1 MQRRIIYSSVEKQ
14 LTDKG
19 NTHLDRVFVHAL
31 NTVKK
36 IPRTGSARPPP
47 ADRLKLYGLYKQSMG
62 IYSLL
67 PCSEARRRLLGD
79 NANGCA
85 YHRYLEG
92 DVEGVMDRPVGDA
105 DVQAE
110 KEKWDS
116 WYAQRNLSR
125 TEAKRRY
132 ITTLIETMHRYASPT
147 PEAQEL
153 ISELEF
159 VWDQIKS
166 NTSSSFSN
174 PDQGLSM
181 SGPARLQSHTS
192 YDNIGSRMARQDF
205 DEAGRDSRLRVLS
218 PVSQPDG
225 GSRRH
230 RYGSQSEK
238 EHDQI
243 PGNKGDDDD
252 AEDDEGEE
260 EDQDE
265 EEEEEEFQEARN
277 SFYEN
282 QESGEDPRLQP
293 PAGAGQRHYQRWQ
306 KRVEQALT
314 KMTVEV
320 AAVREQLEARKAF
333 EQRKSSIW
341 AWIKWFAWVAI
352 RQLIWDLALLAILL
366 LYLRIRDERRLGR
379 TLKSV
384 WLDVRQR
391 LSKVRIFRRRSN

>member
-1 MQRRIIYSSVEKQ
+1 MSDSV
-14 LTDKG
+14 
-19 NTHLDRVFVHAL
+19 DRVFVHAL

-36 IPRTGSARPPP
+36 IPRTGSARPPT
-47 ADRLKLYGLYKQSMG
+47 ADRLKLYGLYKQSM
-62 IYSLL
+62 
-67 PCSEARRRLLGD
+67 
-79 NANGCA
+79 
-85 YHRYLEG
+85 EG

-174 PDQGLSM
+174 PDQGLSV
-181 SGPARLQSHTS
+181 SGPTRVPSQTS
-192 YDNIGSRMARQDF
+192 YDNIGSRMARQGF
-205 DEAGRDSRLRVLS
+205 DEAGRGSQLRVLS

-238 EHDQI
+238 EHDHS
-243 PGNKGDDDD
+243 PRNRDGDDT
-252 AEDDEGEE
+252 EDGEE

-265 EEEEEEFQEARN
+265 DEEEEFQEARN

-293 PAGAGQRHYQRWQ
+293 PTTAGQRHYQRWQ

-333 EQRKSSIW
+333 KSRKSGIW
-341 AWIKWFAWVAI
+341 SWIKWFAWVAI
-352 RQLIWDLALLAILL
+352 RQLFWDLALLAILL
-366 LYLRIRDERRLGR
+366 LYVRIRDERRLGR

-384 WLDVRQR
+384 WLEVRQR
-391 LSKVRIFRRRSN
+391 LSRVRIFRRRPS

>member
-1 MQRRIIYSSVEKQ
+1 MSDSV
-14 LTDKG
+14 
-19 NTHLDRVFVHAL
+19 DRVFVHAL

-36 IPRTGSARPPP
+36 IPRTGSARPPT
-47 ADRLKLYGLYKQSMG
+47 ADRLKLYGLYKQSM
-62 IYSLL
+62 
-67 PCSEARRRLLGD
+67 
-79 NANGCA
+79 
-85 YHRYLEG
+85 EG

-174 PDQGLSM
+174 PDQGLSV
-181 SGPARLQSHTS
+181 SGPTRMPSQTS
-192 YDNIGSRMARQDF
+192 YDNTGSRMARQDF
-205 DEAGRDSRLRVLS
+205 DEAGRGSQLRVLS

-230 RYGSQSEK
+230 RYGSHSEK
-238 EHDQI
+238 ENDHG
-243 PGNKGDDDD
+243 PRNRGGDD
-252 AEDDEGEE
+252 AEDEE
-260 EDQDE
+260 DADQDE
-265 EEEEEEFQEARN
+265 DEEEEEFQEARN

-282 QESGEDPRLQP
+282 QESGEDPRLQHP
-293 PAGAGQRHYQRWQ
+293 PTLGHKYYQRWQ

-333 EQRKSSIW
+333 EQRKSGIW
-341 AWIKWFAWVAI
+341 SWIKWFAWVAV
-352 RQLIWDLALLAILL
+352 RQLCWDLALLAILL
-366 LYLRIRDERRLGR
+366 LYVRIRDERRLGR
-379 TLKSV
+379 TLKS
-384 WLDVRQR
+384 
-391 LSKVRIFRRRSN
+391 SSNIPPAVTLE

>member
-1 MQRRIIYSSVEKQ
+1 MSDSV
-14 LTDKG
+14 
-19 NTHLDRVFVHAL
+19 DRVFVHAL

-47 ADRLKLYGLYKQSMG
+47 SDRLKLYGLYKQSM
-62 IYSLL
+62 
-67 PCSEARRRLLGD
+67 
-79 NANGCA
+79 
-85 YHRYLEG
+85 EG

-116 WYAQRNLSR
+116 WYAQRNISR

-166 NTSSSFSN
+166 NTSPSSSN
-174 PDQGLSM
+174 PDQGISV
-181 SGPARLQSHTS
+181 SGPAHLQSHTS
-192 YDNIGSRMARQDF
+192 YDNIGSRIARQEF
-205 DEAGRDSRLRVLS
+205 DDAGRDSRLRVLS

-225 GSRRH
+225 GLRRQ
-230 RYGSQSEK
+230 RYGSQSER
-238 EHDQI
+238 EHDQSS
-243 PGNKGDDDD
+243 GDRDRE
-252 AEDDEGEE
+252 EDVEGEE
-260 EDQDE
+260 GEEQDD

-282 QESGEDPRLQP
+282 GEPGEDPRLQQPQP
-293 PAGAGQRHYQRWQ
+293 PARVGQRHYQRWQ

-320 AAVREQLEARKAF
+320 AAVREQLESRKAF
-333 EQRKSSIW
+333 EQKKSGIW
-341 AWIKWFAWVAI
+341 AWLKWLVWVAV
-352 RQLIWDLALLAILL
+352 RQLCWDLALLGILL
-366 LYLRIRDERRLGR
+366 IYIRLRDERRLGR
-379 TLKSV
+379 TLKSA
-384 WLDVRQR
+384 WLEVKQR
-391 LSKVRIFRRRSN
+391 LSNIRIFRR